1 LIRNGSGAGAEAK
14 ITMALP
20 RPHTEWD
27 VNWSAKTAEVPRA
40 TSRRDRLYRWALCAA
55 DMVSAATV
63 VIVAAAIGRD
73 RWAFLA
79 IAALP
84 LVVVVSK
91 ILGLYDRDAGR
102 LHKSTLDE
110 LPTLLQVAALYS
122 VCTWIVSGL
131 FVSKTPHRPEILALW
146 LGLSVEMPIARAIAR
161 ATARRLAPV
170 ERCLLIGS
178 PQVAA
183 RVRAKFAAGGIGAE
197 LVHRIDPGEITIS
210 PTESWTSG
218 RDRLRA
224 LIRDL
229 GIERVIVA
237 PRDAEGEAMLDLMR
251 ASQAL
256 GVKVTVLPRILEVMG
271 SSVMFDD
278 IHGMTVLGLQ
288 SFRLTRSSQ
297 MVKRALDVAGASLAL
312 VLLAPLFVILA
323 VLLRLDSP
331 GPVFFRQTRIGR
343 AGVPFEMFK
352 FRTMVDGADGHKR
365 DLADLNEAVGL
376 FKIAED
382 PRMTR
387 IGRPLRRSSLDELP
401 QLWNVVRGEMSLVG
415 PRPLVG
421 DEDRLVVGWHRRRLH
436 LTPGMTGN
444 WQVLGSARIP
454 LEEMVAIDYL
464 YVANWSL
471 WNDVKILLRTLP
483 VVLGR
488 RGM

>member
-1 LIRNGSGAGAEAK
+1 MTRNGSSAGAEAK
-14 ITMALP
+14 ITIGLP

-27 VNWSAKTAEVPRA
+27 VSWSAKMAEVPRA

-63 VIVAAAIGRD
+63 VIVAAAVGRD

-312 VLLAPLFVILA
+312 ILLAPLFVILA

-352 FRTMVDGADGHKR
+352 FRTMVDGADGHKG

-436 LTPGMTGN
+436 LTPGMTGH

-471 WNDVKILLRTLP
+471 WSDVKILLRTLP

>member
-1 LIRNGSGAGAEAK
+1 MMI
-14 ITMALP
+14 ALP

-27 VNWSAKTAEVPRA
+27 VNWSAKTAQVPRA

-55 DMVSAATV
+55 DMVSAASV
-63 VIVAAAIGRD
+63 VIVATAIGRD
-73 RWAFLA
+73 SWAYLA
-79 IAALP
+79 TAALP
-84 LVVVVSK
+84 LVVIVSK
-91 ILGLYDRDAGR
+91 VLGLYDRDAGR

-110 LPTLLQVAALYS
+110 LPTLLQVAVLYS
-122 VCTWIVSGL
+122 LCTWILSGL
-131 FVSKTPHRPEILALW
+131 FVNEVPHRPEILALW
-146 LGLSVEMPIARAIAR
+146 FGLSVEMPIARALAR
-161 ATARRLAPV
+161 WAVGRLTPV
-170 ERCLLIGS
+170 ERCLLIGD
-178 PQVAA
+178 PAVAA
-183 RVRAKFAAGGIGAE
+183 RLRAKFTAGRIRAE
-197 LVHRIDPGEITIS
+197 LVARIDPGEITIS
-210 PTESWTSG
+210 PTESWTNG

-224 LIRDL
+224 LIHDR

-237 PRDAEGEAMLDLMR
+237 HRDAEGEAMLDLMR
-251 ASQAL
+251 ASQGL
-256 GVKVTVLPRILEVMG
+256 GVKVTVLPRILEVAG
-271 SSVMFDD
+271 SSVIVDS

-288 SFRLTRSSQ
+288 SFRLTRSSYLI
-297 MVKRALDVAGASLAL
+297 KRALDVVCASLAL
-312 VLLAPLFVILA
+312 VLLAPLFAVLA
-323 VLLRLDSP
+323 VLLRLDTP
-331 GPVFFRQTRIGR
+331 GPVLFRQTRIGR
-343 AGVPFEMFK
+343 GGVPFEMFK
-352 FRTMVDGADGHKR
+352 FRTMVDGADAQKPGLR
-365 DLADLNEAVGL
+365 ELNEAQGL

-382 PRMTR
+382 PRITR

-415 PRPLVG
+415 PRPLVV

-436 LTPGMTGN
+436 LTPGMTGH